1 MAAYM
6 GILYEFGRLAHF
18 RGYCCCGGVD
28 YNKWDELCAER
39 RSAEGC
45 LVHRSGY
52 CCCHFKAKFSEDV
65 PSIAAE
71 LSKALDQ
78 DQRTSESNLPPS
90 SAVGVEGNHDGDNN
104 AAPRVDP
111 GSNADAAA
119 AVRAPVIT
127 EQLPASPRTKT
138 QRWKPSTMHGDCAY
152 CGIAGD
158 NETSSS
164 SEDDI
169 HAPVLS
175 NASAAAVP
183 MTDTDV
189 VTAIPADAVPA
200 WFMSNTK
207 EEAGIDP
214 IGSSSPIPLSP
225 PSSRSNS
232 PSPTSGS
239 TGSDVSDEEAD
250 IGASP
255 TAEYPVLYSEQSV
268 QGDSPLLAQKSPET
282 AVSDAAADLPV
293 RVSSTESDN
302 DDRPTLVTCNT
313 SSEQQ
318 SQLAYADRDYCP
330 PSDVHTRETG
340 DQSEPASPHEVPTE
354 LSTEGLWETIRKL
367 EKIIS
372 ENRYQDMR
380 QTQTKVGEQEVIER
394 RTKDLIRETSE
405 VREEKGKLGALLEK
419 VQRDEAVWNI
429 MNSTLRTEI
438 EAAVGVHRTNP
449 SLDPTEAF
457 QETEL
462 AEQPADAPVLQVV
475 GSSMPKNVETD
486 MRDATSKPATW
497 QGNKHQEHQPR
508 VISNAV
514 GAAVGPLGKFMFTV
528 ATARSSFGLDILQAE
543 NVSEALSS
551 GTASDSLDT

>member
-111 GSNADAAA
+111 ESNA
-119 AVRAPVIT
+119 
-127 EQLPASPRTKT
+127 
-138 QRWKPSTMHGDCAY
+138 
-152 CGIAGD
+152 
-158 NETSSS
+158 
-164 SEDDI
+164 
-169 HAPVLS
+169 
-175 NASAAAVP
+175 
-183 MTDTDV
+183 
-189 VTAIPADAVPA
+189 
-200 WFMSNTK
+200 
-207 EEAGIDP
+207 
-214 IGSSSPIPLSP
+214 
-225 PSSRSNS
+225 
-232 PSPTSGS
+232 
-239 TGSDVSDEEAD
+239 
-250 IGASP
+250 
-255 TAEYPVLYSEQSV
+255 
-268 QGDSPLLAQKSPET
+268 ET
-282 AVSDAAADLPV
+282 ADSDAAADLPV

-302 DDRPTLVTCNT
+302 DDRPTLVTRNT

-508 VISNAV
+508 V
-514 GAAVGPLGKFMFTV
+514 M
-528 ATARSSFGLDILQAE
+528 TARSSFGLDILQAE

>member
-302 DDRPTLVTCNT
+302 DDRPTLVTRNT

-318 SQLAYADRDYCP
+318 SQLAYA
-330 PSDVHTRETG
+330 TG
-340 DQSEPASPHEVPTE
+340 
-354 LSTEGLWETIRKL
+354 LSTKELWED
-367 EKIIS
+367 IS
-372 ENRYQDMR
+372 KWPPVKKTSSKYGYKDMLL
-380 QTQTKVGEQEVIER
+380 TPTNVVEQLIER
-394 RTKDLIRETSE
+394 RTKHLMLETSE
-405 VREEKGKLGALLEK
+405 LREEKGKFGALLEQ
-419 VQRDEAVWNI
+419 VLRDTDAGNI
-429 MNSTLRTEI
+429 INSTLRTEI

-508 VISNAV
+508 V
-514 GAAVGPLGKFMFTV
+514 M
-528 ATARSSFGLDILQAE
+528 TARSSFGLDILQAE

>member
-111 GSNADAAA
+111 ESNA
-119 AVRAPVIT
+119 
-127 EQLPASPRTKT
+127 
-138 QRWKPSTMHGDCAY
+138 
-152 CGIAGD
+152 
-158 NETSSS
+158 
-164 SEDDI
+164 
-169 HAPVLS
+169 
-175 NASAAAVP
+175 
-183 MTDTDV
+183 
-189 VTAIPADAVPA
+189 
-200 WFMSNTK
+200 
-207 EEAGIDP
+207 
-214 IGSSSPIPLSP
+214 
-225 PSSRSNS
+225 
-232 PSPTSGS
+232 
-239 TGSDVSDEEAD
+239 
-250 IGASP
+250 
-255 TAEYPVLYSEQSV
+255 
-268 QGDSPLLAQKSPET
+268 ET
-282 AVSDAAADLPV
+282 ADSDAAADLPV

-302 DDRPTLVTCNT
+302 DDRPTLVTRNT

-318 SQLAYADRDYCP
+318 SQLAYA
-330 PSDVHTRETG
+330 TG
-340 DQSEPASPHEVPTE
+340 
-354 LSTEGLWETIRKL
+354 LSTKELWED
-367 EKIIS
+367 IS
-372 ENRYQDMR
+372 KWPPVKKTSSKYGYKDMLL
-380 QTQTKVGEQEVIER
+380 TPTNVVEQLIER
-394 RTKDLIRETSE
+394 RTKHLMLETSE
-405 VREEKGKLGALLEK
+405 LREEKGKFGALLEQ
-419 VQRDEAVWNI
+419 VLRDTDAGNI
-429 MNSTLRTEI
+429 INSTLRTEI

-508 VISNAV
+508 V
-514 GAAVGPLGKFMFTV
+514 M
-528 ATARSSFGLDILQAE
+528 TARSSFGLDILQAE